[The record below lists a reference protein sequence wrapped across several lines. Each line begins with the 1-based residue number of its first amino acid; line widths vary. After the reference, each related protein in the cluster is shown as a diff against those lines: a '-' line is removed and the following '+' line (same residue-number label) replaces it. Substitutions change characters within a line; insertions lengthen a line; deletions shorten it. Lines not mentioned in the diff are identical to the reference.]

1 MKDNR
6 LGNAKGNDFRL
17 DSYRMINQFRDFFEY
32 CEKNGVE
39 LQKEDKAFIK
49 EKIIGI
55 TRDIKLA
62 RKILYNYYTVYR
74 GAMENEPEAVRKQN
88 SGRWAANQD
97 LLKLVKNS

>member
-1 MKDNR
+1 MKDNK
-6 LGNAKGNDFRL
+6 LGNAKGNDFVL
-17 DSYRMINQFRDFFEY
+17 GSYKMLNQFRDFFEY
-32 CEKNGVE
+32 CEKNGLE

-49 EKIIGI
+49 EKVIGI

-88 SGRWAANQD
+88 SGRCAANLD